1 MSLRLRVRRL
11 ERQLPRPTPEQQ
23 KFHADFKNE
32 IRTMRNT
39 RRFATKHVYP
49 LALILVGDTERAER
63 IRHMDPEG
71 REVWDE
77 VKAAGQ
83 AVGAAR
89 LDAALRFSLAL
100 LQRPPEERARIM
112 DGDMPEDLAAL
123 LEVVDAPP
131 PLPAACSQD
140 TSQG

>member
-11 ERQLPRPTPEQQ
+11 ERELPRPTPEEQ
-23 KFHADFKNE
+23 KFRADFKNQ

-49 LALILVGDTERAER
+49 IALVLVGDTERAER
-63 IRHMDPEG
+63 IGHMDPE
-71 REVWDE
+71 RQEVWDE
-77 VKAAGQ
+77 VKAAGE

-89 LDAALRFSLAL
+89 LNAAVRFSLAL
-100 LQRPPEERARIM
+100 LERPREEQARIM
-112 DGDMPEDLAAL
+112 DGDMPDDLAAL

-131 PLPAACSQD
+131 PLTAAGSQR